1 MPQTDEPQSI
11 TRSFTLHVNFNECQQ
26 KHAGVGDS
34 QLMRFLGI
42 TIIPRFKTVNNKG
55 RVIYYQVRVAG
66 YIQGGGGRNFFLVM
80 YWGGVE
86 NKNPLG
92 QGGSYISSGIWGGSD
107 VFHWF
112 LLSLKVKASGG
123 PSPPDPPYPK

>member
-1 MPQTDEPQSI
+1 M
-11 TRSFTLHVNFNECQQ
+11 
-26 KHAGVGDS
+26 G
-34 QLMRFLGI
+34 
-42 TIIPRFKTVNNKG
+42 
-55 RVIYYQVRVAG
+55 
-66 YIQGGGGRNFFLVM
+66 GGGGRLYSGGGGRIFFGDVL
-80 YWGGVE
+80 GDE

-92 QGGSYISSGIWGGSD
+92 QGGHIFHQEFGGGGSD